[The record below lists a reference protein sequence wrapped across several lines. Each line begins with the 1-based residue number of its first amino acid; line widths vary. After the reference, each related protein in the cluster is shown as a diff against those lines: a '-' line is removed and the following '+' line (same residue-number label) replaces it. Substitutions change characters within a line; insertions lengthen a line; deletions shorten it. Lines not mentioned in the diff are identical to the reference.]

1 MKKVIKLDKLKIV
14 VNEKYITNINE
25 DVFTTIIKNGQ
36 IVEYRYEQ
44 QYPYL
49 LYIEKDLIEHELVI
63 EFTGKILQEQYPLLI
78 SKDTIRQCL
87 ESVNK
92 LAICHINVPEI
103 LQNSVVVK
111 ADVSHDICCGS
122 YQQLISTLKTSVK
135 NHNKYLS
142 RVIHGTFVIEK
153 NVVSRS
159 RKVRMTIYDKAA
171 EMQLKANQEYLNR
184 LCNQDEVTEYFKD
197 KVRFELNLNSMEQI
211 RKHLNIHDT
220 MLYNVLHAA
229 ANPIVE
235 FIDKAFVLE
244 EPAPIDMKL
253 RDVERLALLESVDG
267 DMTKLEMI
275 VRQHSSPKSHISQLM
290 QPYRNLLK
298 IIEQKGE
305 NYLQSIRNVLLVEIF
320 LAFIVSI

>member
-14 VNEKYITNINE
+14 VNEKYITDINE

-49 LYIEKDLIEHELVI
+49 LYIEKDIIEHELVI

-87 ESVNK
+87 ENINK

-122 YQQLISTLKTSVK
+122 YQQLISILKTSVK

-171 EMQLKANQEYLNR
+171 EMQLKANQEYLDRLSNR
-184 LCNQDEVTEYFKD
+184 DEVAEYFKD

-211 RKHLNIHDT
+211 RNNLNIHNT
-220 MLYNVLHAA
+220 MLYNVLHAE

-244 EPAPIDMKL
+244 DPAPIDMKL
-253 RDVERLALLESVDG
+253 RDIERLALLESVDR
-267 DMTKLEMI
+267 DVTKLEMI
-275 VRQHSSPKSHISQLM
+275 VRKHSSPKSHISQLM

-298 IIEQKGE
+298 TIEQRGE
-305 NYLQSIRNVLLVEIF
+305 NYLLSIRNVLLVEIF

>member
-63 EFTGKILQEQYPLLI
+63 EFSGKILEDKYPMLI
-78 SKDTIRQCL
+78 NKDTIEICL
-87 ESVNK
+87 ENINK
-92 LAICHINVPEI
+92 LAICHINVPSV

-111 ADVSHDICCGS
+111 VDVSHDICCGS

-153 NVVSRS
+153 NVVSRN

-171 EMQLKANQEYLNR
+171 EMQLKANQEYLDRLSNR
-184 LCNQDEVTEYFKD
+184 DEVAEYFKD

-211 RKHLNIHDT
+211 RQHLNIHDT
-220 MLYNVLHAA
+220 MLYNVLHAE

-244 EPAPIDMKL
+244 DPAPIDMKL
-253 RDVERLALLESVDG
+253 RDIERLALLESVDR
-267 DMTKLEMI
+267 DVTKLEMI
-275 VRQHSSPKSHISQLM
+275 VRMHSSPKSHISQLM

-298 IIEQKGE
+298 TIEQKGE
-305 NYLQSIRNVLLVEIF
+305 NYLLSIRNVLLVEIF

>member
-14 VNEKYITNINE
+14 TNENHIIDIDPNI
-25 DVFTTIIKNGQ
+25 FTTTIKNGQ

-111 ADVSHDICCGS
+111 ADVSHDVCCGS
-122 YQQLISTLKTSVK
+122 YQQLISTLKTSIK
-135 NHNKYLS
+135 NHNRYLS

-184 LCNQDEVTEYFKD
+184 LCNKDEVTEYFKD

-244 EPAPIDMKL
+244 EPMPIDMKL

-305 NYLQSIRNVLLVEIF
+305 NYLLSIRNVLLVEIF

>member
-63 EFTGKILQEQYPLLI
+63 EFSGKILEDKYPMLI
-78 SKDTIRQCL
+78 NKDTIETCL
-87 ESVNK
+87 ENINK

-103 LQNSVVVK
+103 LLNSVVVK

-171 EMQLKANQEYLNR
+171 EMQLKANQEYLDRLSNR
-184 LCNQDEVTEYFKD
+184 DEVAEYYKD

-220 MLYNVLHAA
+220 MLYNVLHAE
-229 ANPIVE
+229 ANPIEE

-253 RDVERLALLESVDG
+253 RDIERLALLESVDR

-275 VRQHSSPKSHISQLM
+275 VRKHSSPKSHISQLM

-298 IIEQKGE
+298 TIEQKSE
-305 NYLQSIRNVLLVEIF
+305 NYLQSIRNVLLIEIF

>member
-1 MKKVIKLDKLKIV
+1 MTKVIKLDKLKIV
-14 VNEKYITNINE
+14 VNEKHITNINE

-87 ESVNK
+87 ENINK

-103 LQNSVVVK
+103 LLNSVVVK

-171 EMQLKANQEYLNR
+171 EMQLKANQEYLDRLSNR
-184 LCNQDEVTEYFKD
+184 DEVAEYFKD
-197 KVRFELNLNSMEQI
+197 RVRFELNLNSMEQI

-220 MLYNVLHAA
+220 MLYNVLHAE

-244 EPAPIDMKL
+244 DPAPIDMKL
-253 RDVERLALLESVDG
+253 RDIERLALLESVDR
-267 DMTKLEMI
+267 DVTKLEMI
-275 VRQHSSPKSHISQLM
+275 VRKHSSPKSHISQLM

-298 IIEQKGE
+298 TIEQKGE
-305 NYLQSIRNVLLVEIF
+305 NYLLSIRNVLLVEIF

>member
-63 EFTGKILQEQYPLLI
+63 EFSGKILEDKYPMLI
-78 SKDTIRQCL
+78 NKDTIEICL
-87 ESVNK
+87 ENINK

-103 LQNSVVVK
+103 LLNSVVVK

-135 NHNKYLS
+135 NHNRYLS

-171 EMQLKANQEYLNR
+171 EMQLKANQEYLDRLSNR
-184 LCNQDEVTEYFKD
+184 DEVAEYFKD

-220 MLYNVLHAA
+220 MLYNVLHAE
-229 ANPIVE
+229 ANPIVK

-244 EPAPIDMKL
+244 DPAPIDMKL
-253 RDVERLALLESVDG
+253 RDIERLALLESVDR
-267 DMTKLEMI
+267 DVTKLEMI
-275 VRQHSSPKSHISQLM
+275 VRKHSSPKSHISQLM

-298 IIEQKGE
+298 SIEQKGE
-305 NYLQSIRNVLLVEIF
+305 NYLLSIRNVLLVEIF

>member
-1 MKKVIKLDKLKIV
+1 MKKVIRLDKLKIV

-63 EFTGKILQEQYPLLI
+63 EFSGKILEDKYPMLI
-78 SKDTIRQCL
+78 NKDTIEICL
-87 ESVNK
+87 ENINK

-103 LQNSVVVK
+103 LLNSVVVK

-171 EMQLKANQEYLNR
+171 EMQLKANQEYLDR

-220 MLYNVLHAA
+220 MLYNVLHAE
-229 ANPIVE
+229 ANPIVK

-244 EPAPIDMKL
+244 DPAPIDMKL
-253 RDVERLALLESVDG
+253 RDIERLALLESVDR
-267 DMTKLEMI
+267 DVTKLEMI
-275 VRQHSSPKSHISQLM
+275 VRKHSSPKSHISQLM

-298 IIEQKGE
+298 TIEQKGE
-305 NYLQSIRNVLLVEIF
+305 NYLLSIRNVLLVEIF

>member
-14 VNEKYITNINE
+14 TNENHIIDIDPNI
-25 DVFTTIIKNGQ
+25 FTTTIKNGQ

-63 EFTGKILQEQYPLLI
+63 EFSGKILEDKYPMLI
-78 SKDTIRQCL
+78 NKDTIEICL
-87 ESVNK
+87 ENINK

-103 LQNSVVVK
+103 LLNSVVVK

-122 YQQLISTLKTSVK
+122 YLQLISTLKTSVK

-171 EMQLKANQEYLNR
+171 EMQLKANQEYLDRLSNR
-184 LCNQDEVTEYFKD
+184 DEVAEYFKD

-220 MLYNVLHAA
+220 MLYNVLHAE

-244 EPAPIDMKL
+244 GPAPIDMRL
-253 RDVERLALLESVDG
+253 RDIERLALLESVDR

-275 VRQHSSPKSHISQLM
+275 VRKHSSPKSHISQLM
-290 QPYRNLLK
+290 QPYRNLLES
-298 IIEQKGE
+298 IEQKGE
-305 NYLQSIRNVLLVEIF
+305 NYLLSIRNVLLVEIF

>member
-253 RDVERLALLESVDG
+253 RDIERLALLESVDR
-267 DMTKLEMI
+267 DVTKLEMI
-275 VRQHSSPKSHISQLM
+275 VRKHSSPKSHISQLM
-290 QPYRNLLK
+290 QPYRNLLQT
-298 IIEQKGE
+298 IEQKGE

>member
-1 MKKVIKLDKLKIV
+1 MIKLDKLKIV
-14 VNEKYITNINE
+14 TNENHII
-25 DVFTTIIKNGQ
+25 DIDPIIFTTTIKNGQ
-36 IVEYRYEQ
+36 IMEYKYEQ

-63 EFTGKILQEQYPLLI
+63 EFSGKILEDKYPMLI
-78 SKDTIRQCL
+78 NKDTIEICL
-87 ESVNK
+87 ENINK
-92 LAICHINVPEI
+92 LAICHINIPEI

-111 ADVSHDICCGS
+111 ADVSHDVCCGS

-305 NYLQSIRNVLLVEIF
+305 NYLLSIRNVLLVEIF

>member
-63 EFTGKILQEQYPLLI
+63 EFSGKILEDKYPMLI
-78 SKDTIRQCL
+78 NKDTIEICL
-87 ESVNK
+87 DNINK
-92 LAICHINVPEI
+92 LAICHINAPEI
-103 LQNSVVVK
+103 LQTSVVVK

-153 NVVSRS
+153 NVVSRN

-171 EMQLKANQEYLNR
+171 EMQLKANQEYLDRLSNR
-184 LCNQDEVTEYFKD
+184 DEVAEYFKD

-220 MLYNVLHAA
+220 MLYNVLHAE
-229 ANPIVE
+229 ANPIVK

-244 EPAPIDMKL
+244 DPAPIDMKL
-253 RDVERLALLESVDG
+253 RDIERLALLESVDR
-267 DMTKLEMI
+267 DVTKLEMI
-275 VRQHSSPKSHISQLM
+275 VRKHSSPKSHISQLM

-298 IIEQKGE
+298 TIEQKGE
-305 NYLQSIRNVLLVEIF
+305 NYLLSIRNVLLVEIF

>member
-14 VNEKYITNINE
+14 TNENYITDIDPNI
-25 DVFTTIIKNGQ
+25 FTTIIKNGQ

-44 QYPYL
+44 QVPYL
-49 LYIEKDLIEHELVI
+49 LYIEKDIVKQELVI
-63 EFTGKILQEQYPLLI
+63 EFSGKILEDKYPLLI
-78 SKDTIRQCL
+78 TKDTIEICF
-87 ESVNK
+87 ENINK
-92 LAICHINVPEI
+92 LAICHISIPEI

-111 ADVSHDICCGS
+111 ADVSNDICCGN
-122 YQQLISTLKTSVK
+122 YQQLISALKTSVK

-171 EMQLKANQEYLNR
+171 EMQLKANQEYLDRLSNR
-184 LCNQDEVTEYFKD
+184 DEVAEYFKD

-211 RKHLNIHDT
+211 RQHLNIHDT

-244 EPAPIDMKL
+244 KLAPIDMKL

-275 VRQHSSPKSHISQLM
+275 VRKHSSPKSHISQLM

-298 IIEQKGE
+298 VIEQKGE
-305 NYLQSIRNVLLVEIF
+305 NYLRSIRNVLLVEIF

>member
-36 IVEYRYEQ
+36 IVKYRYEQ
-44 QYPYL
+44 QVPYL
-49 LYIEKDLIEHELVI
+49 LYIEKDIVKQELVI
-63 EFTGKILQEQYPLLI
+63 EFSGKILEDKYPLLI
-78 SKDTIRQCL
+78 NKDTIKICL
-87 ESVNK
+87 DNINK
-92 LAICHINVPEI
+92 LAICHINVPEV

-171 EMQLKANQEYLNR
+171 EMQLKANQEYLDRLSNR
-184 LCNQDEVTEYFKD
+184 DEVAEYYKD

-220 MLYNVLHAA
+220 MLYNVLHAE

-244 EPAPIDMKL
+244 DPAPIDMKL
-253 RDVERLALLESVDG
+253 RDIERLALLESVDR
-267 DMTKLEMI
+267 DVTKLEMI
-275 VRQHSSPKSHISQLM
+275 VRKHSSPKSHISQLM

-298 IIEQKGE
+298 TIEQKGE
-305 NYLQSIRNVLLVEIF
+305 NYLLSIRNVLLVEIF